1 MRKIN
6 KIFVGYVFGILAAYI
21 TLAVDT
27 KLGIWK
33 FIGYGSS
40 KTSMISNGLFIAI
53 IVAMG
58 VTLGIIGRKTKD
70 SYDSESELEENN

>member
-6 KIFVGYVFGILAAYI
+6 KIFIGYVFGILAAYI

-53 IVAMG
+53 MVAMG
-58 VTLGIIGRKTKD
+58 VVLEIIGGKTKD
-70 SYDSESELEENN
+70 SYDSERG

>member
-6 KIFVGYVFGILAAYI
+6 KIFVGYILGILAAYSSM
-21 TLAVDT
+21 AVDT

>member
-6 KIFVGYVFGILAAYI
+6 KIFVGYIFGILTAYI
-21 TLAVDT
+21 TLAVGT

-53 IVAMG
+53 IVTMG

-70 SYDSESELEENN
+70 SYNSESELEENN

>member
-6 KIFVGYVFGILAAYI
+6 KIFVGYIFGILAAYI

-33 FIGYGSS
+33 VIGYSSS
-40 KTSMISNGLFIAI
+40 KTSMISNGLFIVI
-53 IVAMG
+53 MVVMG
-58 VTLGIIGRKTKD
+58 VVLGIIGRKTKD
-70 SYDSESELEENN
+70 SYDSESELDDDN

>member
-6 KIFVGYVFGILAAYI
+6 KIFVGYIFGILAAYI

-53 IVAMG
+53 MVVMG
-58 VTLGIIGRKTKD
+58 VVIEIIGRKTED
-70 SYDSESELEENN
+70 SYDSERGLDERD

>member
-6 KIFVGYVFGILAAYI
+6 KIFVGYIFGILTAYI

-53 IVAMG
+53 MVAMG
-58 VTLGIIGRKTKD
+58 VVIEIIGGKTKD
-70 SYDSESELEENN
+70 SYDSERILEKRD

>member
-6 KIFVGYVFGILAAYI
+6 KIFVGYILGILAAYSSM
-21 TLAVDT
+21 AVDI

-40 KTSMISNGLFIAI
+40 KTSMISNVLFITI
-53 IVAMG
+53 MVAMG
-58 VTLGIIGRKTKD
+58 VVIEIIGGKTKD
-70 SYDSESELEENN
+70 SYDSERTLGKRD

>member
-6 KIFVGYVFGILAAYI
+6 KIFTGYVFGILAAYSSM
-21 TLAVDT
+21 AVDT

-33 FIGYGSS
+33 FIGYNSS

-53 IVAMG
+53 MIGMSV
-58 VTLGIIGRKTKD
+58 VIEIIGGKTKD
-70 SYDSESELEENN
+70 SYDSERN

>member
-6 KIFVGYVFGILAAYI
+6 KIFVGYIFGILAAYI

-40 KTSMISNGLFIAI
+40 KTSMISNGLFFAI
-53 IVAMG
+53 IIGMG
-58 VTLGIIGRKTKD
+58 LVIGIIGGKTKD
-70 SYDSESELEENN
+70 SYDSERGLEERD

>member
-6 KIFVGYVFGILAAYI
+6 KIFTGYVFGILAAYSSM
-21 TLAVDT
+21 AVDT

-40 KTSMISNGLFIAI
+40 KTSIISNGLFIAI
-53 IVAMG
+53 MVTMG
-58 VTLGIIGRKTKD
+58 VILGIIGGKTKD
-70 SYDSESELEENN
+70 SYDSERGLDERD

>member
-6 KIFVGYVFGILAAYI
+6 KIFVGYVFGILAAYSSM
-21 TLAVDT
+21 AVDI

-33 FIGYGSS
+33 YIGYNSS

-53 IVAMG
+53 MVVMG
-58 VTLGIIGRKTKD
+58 VVIEIIGRKTKD
-70 SYDSESELEENN
+70 SYDSERELDERD

>member
-6 KIFVGYVFGILAAYI
+6 KIFVGYIFGILTAYI

-53 IVAMG
+53 IVTMG

-70 SYDSESELEENN
+70 SYNSESELEENN

>member
-6 KIFVGYVFGILAAYI
+6 KIFVGYIFGILAAYI
-21 TLAVDT
+21 TLAVDI

-53 IVAMG
+53 MVVIG

-70 SYDSESELEENN
+70 SYDSERG

>member
-6 KIFVGYVFGILAAYI
+6 KIFVGYILGILAAYSSM
-21 TLAVDT
+21 AVDI

-40 KTSMISNGLFIAI
+40 KTSMISNVLFIAI
-53 IVAMG
+53 MVAMG
-58 VTLGIIGRKTKD
+58 VVIEIIGGKTKD
-70 SYDSESELEENN
+70 SYDSERTLEKRD

>member
-6 KIFVGYVFGILAAYI
+6 KIFVGYIFGILTAYI

-40 KTSMISNGLFIAI
+40 KTSMISNGIFIAI
-53 IVAMG
+53 IVTMG

-70 SYDSESELEENN
+70 SYNSESELEENN

>member
-6 KIFVGYVFGILAAYI
+6 KIFVGYILGILAAYSSM
-21 TLAVDT
+21 AVDI

>member
-6 KIFVGYVFGILAAYI
+6 KIFVGYILGILAAYSSM
-21 TLAVDT
+21 AVDT

-40 KTSMISNGLFIAI
+40 KTSMISNGLFIVI
-53 IVAMG
+53 MIGMG
-58 VTLGIIGRKTKD
+58 VVIEIIGGKIKD
-70 SYDSESELEENN
+70 SYDSERGLE

>member
-1 MRKIN
+1 M
-6 KIFVGYVFGILAAYI
+6 
-21 TLAVDT
+21 AVDI

-53 IVAMG
+53 MVAMG
-58 VTLGIIGRKTKD
+58 VVIEIIGRKTKD
-70 SYDSESELEENN
+70 SYDSERGLDDEN

>member
-6 KIFVGYVFGILAAYI
+6 KIFVGYILGILVAYSSM
-21 TLAVDT
+21 AVDI

-40 KTSMISNGLFIAI
+40 KTSMISNVLFIAI
-53 IVAMG
+53 MVAMG
-58 VTLGIIGRKTKD
+58 VVIEIIGGKTKD
-70 SYDSESELEENN
+70 SYDSERELEERD

>member
-1 MRKIN
+1 MKKIN
-6 KIFVGYVFGILAAYI
+6 KILIGYVFGILAAYSSM
-21 TLAVDT
+21 AVDI

-53 IVAMG
+53 MVAMG
-58 VTLGIIGRKTKD
+58 VVIEIIGGKTKD
-70 SYDSESELEENN
+70 SYDSERELEERD

>member
-6 KIFVGYVFGILAAYI
+6 KIFVGYIFGILAAYI
-21 TLAVDT
+21 TLAVNT

-53 IVAMG
+53 IIGMSV
-58 VTLGIIGRKTKD
+58 VIEIIGGKTKD
-70 SYDSESELEENN
+70 SYDSERE